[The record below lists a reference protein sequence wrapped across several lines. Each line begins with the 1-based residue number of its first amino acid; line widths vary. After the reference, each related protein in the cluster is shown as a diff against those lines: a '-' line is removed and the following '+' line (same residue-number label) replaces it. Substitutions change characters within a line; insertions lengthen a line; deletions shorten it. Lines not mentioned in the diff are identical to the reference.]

1 MSLSTEMGVAVA
13 CGDSCDGTVSDVA
26 SRLPSSVG
34 FSILWYSR
42 EVRQRCSAGS
52 GLYGALYSARKVVK
66 EQTRSGLASSDA
78 RASRAFITFLSIGF
92 SCAAGGGKQSRIE
105 RVPRVARGCA
115 REVG

>member
-13 CGDSCDGTVSDVA
+13 CGDSCLSDGTVSDVA

-52 GLYGALYSARKVVK
+52 RLYGALYSARKVVK

-92 SCAAGGGKQSRIE
+92 SCS
-105 RVPRVARGCA
+105 ARGGVSSLA
-115 REVG
+115 SSVFPGSRAGV